1 MSNIDRRPAATPAG
15 SRTATRPLDP
25 VSVAQGTTEVFRRLV
40 HELAGLVDGSL
51 RYIRLAQRDP
61 RITSAVTTADHL
73 GAASAAL
80 DRAASLLHDA
90 MRTGADSLESVGA
103 VLAHPDHAHSI
114 HETIAH
120 AIAVITPAADD
131 RRITITADIAD
142 ALTHRTGCP
151 VYPIVSNAVR
161 NAVDASPAG
170 STVVVRAIIEPG
182 APDHLFVEVID
193 AGPGVAMPEELMFA
207 PGYTTKPAGSGLGL
221 AIARDIAEQLGGEI
235 HLDHRPDPPGA
246 RFTLRVPVPPA
257 QTPGAPIGGAS

>member
-1 MSNIDRRPAATPAG
+1 MSNTDRRPAATPTG
-15 SRTATRPLDP
+15 SRAATRPLDP
-25 VSVAQGTTEVFRRLV
+25 VAVAQGTTEVFRRLV

-61 RITSAVTTADHL
+61 QITRAVSTTDHL

-120 AIAVITPAADD
+120 AIAVVLPVAED

-142 ALTHRTGCP
+142 ALAHHTGCP
-151 VYPIVSNAVR
+151 VFPIVSNAVR
-161 NAVDASPAG
+161 NAVDASPPG
-170 STVVVRAIIEPG
+170 STVIVRAILERG

-207 PGYTTKPAGSGLGL
+207 PGYTTKPTGSGLGL
-221 AIARDIAEQLGGEI
+221 AIARDIAEQLGGTI
-235 HLDHRPDPPGA
+235 HLEPRPDPPGA
-246 RFTLRVPVPPA
+246 RFTVRVPVPPA
-257 QTPGAPIGGAS
+257 QSPTRPIGGAS